1 MAGNKTVNFLLYCI
15 YRDLEK
21 FKVYYEEHDVDPDD
35 YQVQL
40 KRIDELILDYEADGY
55 LNLVR

>member
-1 MAGNKTVNFLLYCI
+1 M
-15 YRDLEK
+15 
-21 FKVYYEEHDVDPDD
+21 YYEEHDVDPDD
-35 YQVQL
+35 YEVQL